1 MKRGVVTQDNF
12 TEGAAAT
19 RMPAGEKSVG
29 GGGIGLAKLVAA
41 GILLSRI
48 AGLLRE
54 SIFAHYFGNSDS
66 ADAFK
71 AAFRIPNMLQNL
83 FGQGVLSASFIPVY
97 SRLLA
102 QAKQREANR
111 LAVEV
116 GALLSLAMV
125 ILALLGVLAA
135 PYLMTLVAP
144 GFHGAKRALGVSL
157 VQILFPGAALLTL
170 SAWCLGILNSHNR
183 FFASYAAPVAWNAA
197 IIAAMLLYGGYRS
210 QTNLAAVV
218 AWGAVIGAGFQFAV
232 QLPQTLKLLG
242 RFDRGFAQTR
252 GALKSVAA
260 NFFPVLGGRGV
271 VQISAYVDNIFAS
284 FLPAGAVAAF
294 NYAQI
299 VYFLPVS
306 LFGISIAAA
315 ELPAMSRAGGPSL
328 EMAGII
334 RARLNSALR
343 HIAFLVTPSAA
354 AFVLIGDVIVGAIFQ
369 SGRFSYADAL
379 YVWGVLAG
387 SSVGLLAVTMG
398 RLYSSAYY
406 ALWDTR
412 TPLKFALVRVALT
425 GVLGYFCALVLPG
438 LLGFDRRWGVAGLTA
453 SAGVSGWAEFALL
466 RIGLN
471 RRIGP
476 TGIDRVFV
484 FQLWLI
490 AGAAGIAALAVK
502 LWFAPTE
509 PRLRALVVL
518 PIYLG
523 VYLGA
528 ARWLRVPELKR
539 LMLTLSP
546 RRASAPPA

>member
-1 MKRGVVTQDNF
+1 MQEGF
-12 TEGAAAT
+12 TEELTAAPKGGA
-19 RMPAGEKSVG
+19 GKSLAKEG
-29 GGGIGLAKLVAA
+29 LGLAKLVAA

-102 QAKQREANR
+102 QAKRHEANR
-111 LAVEV
+111 LAIEV
-116 GALLSLAMV
+116 GALLSLAMI
-125 ILALLGVLAA
+125 ILAALGVLTA
-135 PYLMTLVAP
+135 PYLMMLIAP
-144 GFHGAKRALGVSL
+144 GFHGAKRALGVTL

-170 SAWCLGILNSHNR
+170 SAWCLGVLNSHNR

-197 IIAAMLLYGGYRS
+197 IVAAMLLYGGHRAQNS
-210 QTNLAAVV
+210 LAIVV
-218 AWGAVIGAGFQFAV
+218 AWGAVIGAGLQFAV
-232 QLPQTLKLLG
+232 QLPQTLQLLG
-242 RFDRGFAQTR
+242 GFDRGLAQTR
-252 GALKSVAA
+252 AALRSVVA

-271 VQISAYVDNIFAS
+271 VQLSAYVDNILAS

-315 ELPAMSRAGGPSL
+315 ELPAMSRVSGPSAQ
-328 EMAGII
+328 MSDVI
-334 RARLNSALR
+334 RSRLNSALR

-354 AFVLIGDVIVGAIFQ
+354 AFALLGDVIVGAIFQ
-369 SGRFSYADAL
+369 SGRFSYADAI
-379 YVWGVLAG
+379 YVWAVLAG
-387 SSVGLLAVTMG
+387 SSIGLLAVTMG

-412 TPLKFALVRVALT
+412 TPLKYALIRVALT
-425 GVLGYFCALVLPG
+425 GVLGYFCALVLPR
-438 LLGFDRRWGVAGLTA
+438 LLGFDQRWGVVGLTA
-453 SAGVSGWAEFALL
+453 SAGVAGWAEFTLL
-466 RIGLN
+466 RLGLN
-471 RRIGP
+471 RRIGA
-476 TGIDRVFV
+476 TGMDRVFLL
-484 FQLWLI
+484 QLWLI
-490 AGAAGIAALAVK
+490 AGAAGLAALAAK
-502 LWFAPTE
+502 LWLAPAQ

-518 PIYLG
+518 PIYAA

-528 ARWLRVPELKR
+528 ARWLELPELRR
-539 LMLTLSP
+539 LMLALRP
-546 RRASAPPA
+546 QRASIPSA